1 MKPKYRIV
9 LLLTVFT
16 CFLHACDI
24 EEVHVDQQVNACP
37 PSQIACLFSDSSA
50 LQCVSPADPQTC
62 GAHRINGT
70 NQCEMTVCSPEQI
83 CVKQENRYQCTE
95 RDDCTTPGMQLCTS
109 HDHLTCISKLD
120 PQNCGECDHNCLN
133 AAGNNAHGNDCKL
146 IDETYICTF
155 ECDAGYTNCP
165 PGNEILPECARL
177 DQDIHHCGACGH
189 QCDADERCI
198 EGQCQKQ
205 PCPANQCETK
215 DAAGEQVC
223 INTDSLCGSACDDC
237 LALPGKA
244 PLLSALRLV
253 PGRCSLAS
261 ATRTVRW
268 TVRVSGPATPR
279 SLRFHKAKLQNI
291 ELILPT
297 NLLSYRVS
305 SFGRIRT
312 NE

>member
-37 PSQIACLFSDSSA
+37 PSQIVCQFSDSSA

-215 DAAGEQVC
+215 DDAGEQVC
-223 INTDSLCGSACDDC
+223 INTDFLCGPACDNC

-244 PLLSALRLV
+244 PLLSALRLAS
-253 PGRCSLAS
+253 GRCSLGS
-261 ATRTVRW
+261 ATRTVLR